1 MDGITKK
8 PTTPVDNGTDMGDEK
23 PLDETVR
30 AAQEL
35 IAAVY
40 GRIVSLREQGKEA
53 TKIVLP
59 PRDYQILQEYR
70 RTMGDVPQ
78 GLPDY
83 LGRYDLFGI
92 PLYTDSREHVVIQA
106 RPVERPE

>member
-1 MDGITKK
+1 
-8 PTTPVDNGTDMGDEK
+8 MGDET
-23 PLDETVR
+23 PIDETVR
-30 AAQEL
+30 EAQEL

-40 GRIVSLREQGKEA
+40 GQIVSLRAQGKEA

-59 PRDYQILQEYR
+59 PRQYRILQEYR
-70 RTMGDVPQ
+70 RSVGDVPHS
-78 GLPDY
+78 LPDY

-92 PLYTDSREHVVIQA
+92 PLYTDTREHVVIQA

>member
-1 MDGITKK
+1 MTKK
-8 PTTPVDNGTDMGDEK
+8 PTPSVDNENGMDDENQ
-23 PLDETVR
+23 LDETIR
-30 AAQEL
+30 EAQEL

-40 GRIVSLREQGKEA
+40 GQIVTLREQGKEA
-53 TKIVLP
+53 IKIVLP
-59 PRDYQILQEYR
+59 PRQYQVLQEYR

-92 PLYTDSREHVVIQA
+92 PLYTDTREHVVIQA